1 MSSTITKAEFDQK
14 VKEIE
19 NFIEERKNQ
28 KRKMI
33 KFPSENEELAKDLPA
48 DVLIAE
54 AFGQLEHVVITGID
68 KEGKWWFSTSTIND
82 EKILWII
89 ENFKT
94 ILLESAPQRE
104 FNGGREI

>member
-1 MSSTITKAEFDQK
+1 MSTITKEEFNQK

-19 NFIEERKNQ
+19 EYIKERLNQ
-28 KRKMI
+28 KQKMI
-33 KFPSENEELAKDLPA
+33 KFPSESEELAKDLPA

-68 KEGKWWFSTSTIND
+68 KEGKWWFSSSTTND

-94 ILLESAPQRE
+94 ILIDSAPPRE